1 MARNPIASFIK
12 DAIDEKSLELNTVT
26 KPALYE
32 AYSYFC
38 DKKRLAKESIINFG
52 KILKQKHGFIDG
64 FEGSAKERVRVWQ
77 SVSLNEEYIIVVNQG
92 RQTTFD
98 EG

>member
-1 MARNPIASFIK
+1 M
-12 DAIDEKSLELNTVT
+12 
-26 KPALYE
+26 
-32 AYSYFC
+32 
-38 DKKRLAKESIINFG
+38 
-52 KILKQKHGFIDG
+52 DG